1 MTAILQAY
9 VNLVPVT
16 LMQSVIYAFAAL
28 GIMIPFR
35 LLSFPDL
42 TVEGSVPF
50 GGCVAAAVLA
60 AGIDPVSA
68 TLIAI
73 VAGAGAGLA
82 TAGIHLAL
90 RLNTLLCGILVLTML
105 FSINIRVMG
114 RPNVP
119 LFQYTTLF
127 DLLLGA
133 ATGSLALRIAVVVIL
148 LALVVIT
155 LWWFFST
162 EAGMALRAVGASQSM
177 ARAQGI
183 SVTHYTLL
191 GLGLA
196 GALCAGAGALLA
208 QNQAFADVSMGFG
221 VLVNGL
227 ASVIVGE
234 QLVGRHTLARQ
245 LIAPVAGAVVYFQI
259 VSLALALGMQ
269 PSDLKLLTGLFVLVM
284 LGMSYLAGNRAVL
297 GNR

>member
-1 MTAILQAY
+1 MSIVNAY

-42 TVEGSVPF
+42 TVEGSFPF
-50 GGCVAAAVLA
+50 GGCVAAALLA
-60 AGIDPVSA
+60 AGVNPLAA

-73 VAGAGAGLA
+73 LAGGVAGLT
-82 TAGIHLAL
+82 TAAIHLAL

-114 RPNVP
+114 RPNIP

-127 DLLLGA
+127 ESVLGA
-133 ATGSLALRIAVVVIL
+133 MTSSLGARIALVALILAGVVIG
-148 LALVVIT
+148 

-191 GLGLA
+191 GLGLS

-208 QNQAFADVSMGFG
+208 QNQAFADVGMGFG

-234 QLVGRHTLARQ
+234 QLVGRQTLARQ
-245 LIAPVAGAVVYFQI
+245 LLAPVVGAVLYYQI

-269 PSDLKLLTGLFVLVM
+269 PSDLKLLTGLFVLLM
-284 LGMSYLAGNRAVL
+284 LGMSYLAGNRAIL

>member
-1 MTAILQAY
+1 MPVIDAY
-9 VNLVPVT
+9 INLVPVT
-16 LMQSVIYAFAAL
+16 LMQSVVYAFAAL

-42 TVEGSVPF
+42 TVEGSFPF
-50 GGCVAAAVLA
+50 GGCVAAALVA
-60 AGIDPVSA
+60 AGVDPIAA
-68 TLIAI
+68 TFAAI
-73 VAGAGAGLA
+73 LAGACAGLA
-82 TAGIHLAL
+82 TAAIHLTL

-114 RPNVP
+114 RPNIP
-119 LFQYTTLF
+119 LFAYSTLF
-127 DLLLGA
+127 DTLLGA
-133 ATGSLALRIAVVVIL
+133 STGSLTARIILVTVL
-148 LALVVIT
+148 LAIAAVAL
-155 LWWFFST
+155 LWFFNT
-162 EAGMALRAVGASQSM
+162 EAGMALRAVGASQTM

-191 GLGLA
+191 GLGLS

-208 QNQAFADVSMGFG
+208 QNQAFADVGMGFG

-234 QLVGRHTLARQ
+234 QLVGRSTLARQ
-245 LIAPVAGAVVYFQI
+245 LLAPIIGAVVYFQI
-259 VSLALALGMQ
+259 VSLALALGLQ
-269 PSDLKLLTGLFVLVM
+269 PSDLKLLTGLFVLAM
-284 LGMSYLAGNRAVL
+284 LGMSFLAGRGAVL

>member
-1 MTAILQAY
+1 MLIIDAY
-9 VNLVPVT
+9 INLVPVT

-28 GIMIPFR
+28 GIMVPFR

-42 TVEGSVPF
+42 TVEGSFPL
-50 GGCVAAAVLA
+50 GGCDAAALISAGVNPVAA
-60 AGIDPVSA
+60 
-68 TLIAI
+68 TLVAI
-73 VAGAGAGLA
+73 LAGAGAGLA

-114 RPNVP
+114 RPNTP

-133 ATGSLALRIAVVVIL
+133 STASLGLRIALVAIL
-148 LALVVIT
+148 LALIIMA
-155 LWWFFST
+155 LWWFFNT

-196 GALCAGAGALLA
+196 GALCAGSGALLA

-245 LIAPVAGAVVYFQI
+245 LVAPAVGAIVYFQI

-269 PSDLKLLTGLFVLVM
+269 PSDLKLLTGLFVLAM
-284 LGMSYLAGNRAVL
+284 LGASYLAGNRAIL

>member
-1 MTAILQAY
+1 MSVINAY
-9 VNLVPVT
+9 INLVPVT

-42 TVEGSVPF
+42 TVEGSFPF
-50 GGCVAAAVLA
+50 GGCVAAALLA
-60 AGIDPVSA
+60 AGVNPLAA

-73 VAGAGAGLA
+73 LAGGIAGLT
-82 TAGIHLAL
+82 TAAIHLAL

-127 DLLLGA
+127 EAWLGA
-133 ATGSLALRIAVVVIL
+133 MTSSLGARIALVALILASVVI
-148 LALVVIT
+148 A
-155 LWWFFST
+155 LWWFFNT

-183 SVTHYTLL
+183 SVMHYTLL
-191 GLGLA
+191 GLGLS

-234 QLVGRHTLARQ
+234 QLVGRQTLARQ
-245 LIAPVAGAVVYFQI
+245 LLAPVVGAVVYYQI

-269 PSDLKLLTGLFVLVM
+269 PSDLKLLTGLFVLLM
-284 LGMSYLAGNRAVL
+284 LGMSYLAGNRAIL

>member
-1 MTAILQAY
+1 MLIIDAY
-9 VNLVPVT
+9 INLVPVT

-42 TVEGSVPF
+42 TVEGSFPF
-50 GGCVAAAVLA
+50 GGCVGAALLA
-60 AGIDPVSA
+60 AGVNPVTA

-73 VAGAGAGLA
+73 LAGAGAGLA

-114 RPNVP
+114 RTNTPF
-119 LFQYTTLF
+119 FQYTTLF

-133 ATGSLALRIAVVVIL
+133 STASLGLRIALVAIL
-148 LALVVIT
+148 LALIIMA
-155 LWWFFST
+155 LCWFFTT

-196 GALCAGAGALLA
+196 GALCAGSGALLA

-234 QLVGRHTLARQ
+234 QLIGRSTLTRQ
-245 LIAPVAGAVVYFQI
+245 LLAPVVGAIVY
-259 VSLALALGMQ
+259 
-269 PSDLKLLTGLFVLVM
+269 
-284 LGMSYLAGNRAVL
+284 Y
-297 GNR
+297 

>member
-1 MTAILQAY
+1 MSVINAY
-9 VNLVPVT
+9 INLVPVT

-42 TVEGSVPF
+42 TVEGSFPF
-50 GGCVAAAVLA
+50 GGCVAAALLA
-60 AGIDPVSA
+60 AGVNPLAA
-68 TLIAI
+68 TSVAI
-73 VAGAGAGLA
+73 LAGGAAGLA

-114 RPNVP
+114 RPNIP

-127 DLLLGA
+127 EWLLGA
-133 ATGSLALRIAVVVIL
+133 MSGSLDGRIVVVALILAAVVI
-148 LALVVIT
+148 A
-155 LWWFFST
+155 LWWFFNT

-183 SVTHYTLL
+183 SVAHYTLL
-191 GLGLA
+191 GLGLS

-234 QLVGRHTLARQ
+234 QLVGRQTLARQ
-245 LIAPVAGAVVYFQI
+245 LLAPVVGAVVYYQI

-269 PSDLKLLTGLFVLVM
+269 PSDLKLLTGLFVLLM
-284 LGMSYLAGNRAVL
+284 LSMSYLAGNRAIL

>member
-1 MTAILQAY
+1 MSIIDAY
-9 VNLVPVT
+9 LNLVPVT
-16 LMQSVIYAFAAL
+16 LLQSVIYAFAAL

-42 TVEGSVPF
+42 TVEGSFPF
-50 GGCVAAAVLA
+50 GGCVAAALIA
-60 AGIDPVSA
+60 AGVNPIAA
-68 TLIAI
+68 TL
-73 VAGAGAGLA
+73 VAMLAGVAAGVT
-82 TAGIHLAL
+82 TAAIHLTL

-114 RPNVP
+114 RPNIP
-119 LFQYTTLF
+119 LFAHTTLF
-127 DLLLGA
+127 DLLGPLGN
-133 ATGSLALRIAVVVIL
+133 SLSVRIAVIAVL
-148 LALVVIT
+148 LAIVAAAL
-155 LWWFFST
+155 LWFFST
-162 EAGMALRAVGASQSM
+162 QIGMALRAVGASQSM

-183 SVTHYTLL
+183 SVTRYTLL
-191 GLGLA
+191 GLGLS
-196 GALCAGAGALLA
+196 GALCAGSGALLA

-234 QLVGRHTLARQ
+234 QLVGRGTLGRQ
-245 LIAPVAGAVVYFQI
+245 LLAPIVGAVVYFQI

-269 PSDLKLLTGLFVLVM
+269 PSDLKLLTGLFVLAM
-284 LGMSYLAGNRAVL
+284 LGMSYLAGRGVIL